1 MTEEHKEKIFNYFW
15 GQIAPKMGM
24 RLSDYRLKVNRKAE
38 YNALLPDNGRL
49 RVNSYTYTH
58 TYEVYNIPCP
68 LSDINVR
75 MYLQTGSI
83 SDRYFQLYYHEYG
96 KRTLYYQLWERKY

>member
-38 YNALLPDNGRL
+38 YYSLLPDNGRL
-49 RVNSYTYTH
+49 RVNSH
-58 TYEVYNIPCP
+58 TCTIYNIPCP

-75 MYLQTGSI
+75 LYLQISSI
-83 SDRYFQLYYHEYG
+83 SDGYFSLYYYEDG
-96 KRTLYYQLWERKY
+96 ERTLYYQLWERKY

>member
-1 MTEEHKEKIFNYFW
+1 MTEEHKEKILYYFW

-24 RLSDYRLKVNRKAE
+24 RLSDYRLKVKRKAE
-38 YNALLPDNGRL
+38 YHTLLSDNGRL
-49 RVNSYTYTH
+49 RVNSSTYTI
-58 TYEVYNIPCP
+58 YNVPCP

-96 KRTLYYQLWERKY
+96 ERTLYYQLWERKY